1 MPERFY
7 FPDSLKQDLIELD
20 GSEAHHLLNVLRM
33 KKGEEVEIF
42 NGKGDAACALIQS
55 CTRKSVSLE
64 VISLKKDADTNQK
77 KIVVASAVPK
87 GDRFRW
93 MIEKMTELNVSEFI
107 PLSTT
112 RSVVDPGKGKM
123 NKMEQAIISACKQ
136 SGRNRLMKIN
146 PGMAWS
152 ELCDNQTNYSSRLIA
167 HPGGQPLRQVFAK
180 LSKIETET
188 SILLIIGPEGGLTA
202 DEIAQMHHGNS
213 YIVSLGENI
222 LRIETAAIAGVA
234 ILQNQ

>member
-7 FPDSLKQDLIELD
+7 FPDSLKQNSIELD

-33 KKGEEVEIF
+33 KIGEEVEIF
-42 NGKGDAACALIQS
+42 NGEGIAASTVIQS
-55 CTRKSVSLE
+55 CTRKSVNLE
-64 VISLKKDADTNQK
+64 VISLKQDADTNQK
-77 KIVVASAVPK
+77 KIIVASAVPK

-146 PGMAWS
+146 PGMTWS
-152 ELCDNQTNYSSRLIA
+152 ELRDNKSSYSLQLIA

-180 LSKIETET
+180 SSTIETET
-188 SILLIIGPEGGLTA
+188 SILLIIGPEGGLT
-202 DEIAQMHHGNS
+202 DEEIAQMHHGNS
-213 YIVSLGENI
+213 HIISLGENI